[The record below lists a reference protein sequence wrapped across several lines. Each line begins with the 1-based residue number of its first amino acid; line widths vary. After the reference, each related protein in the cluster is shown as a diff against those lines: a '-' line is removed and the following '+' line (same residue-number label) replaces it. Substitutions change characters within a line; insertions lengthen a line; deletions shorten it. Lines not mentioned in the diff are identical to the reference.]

1 MSGHGLELRGRSAPV
16 RADRRRWRILPA
28 DVAFATAPADELAA
42 ALGGA
47 DRVAGPYN
55 CLLVFSSEGVVLVD
69 AGIGS
74 YEHPLGGSGGRLEV
88 ALREQ
93 GVTVDDVEVVVL
105 THGHLDHVGGL
116 CVDGRPRFGHAR
128 HLISRLEWEL
138 WTDEAALAAMPQAV
152 ARVAREQLPPLEHAG
167 LVELVEGELDVAPG
181 VRLLAAPGHS
191 PGQLAVELGEA
202 EPVAL
207 YLADVVV
214 HELHLEHPN
223 WVMAVEPSP
232 ADVVATR
239 HALLGR
245 AAAEGLIV
253 AASHIDDAGLVER
266 AGEGFRFRP
275 QGD

>member
-1 MSGHGLELRGRSAPV
+1 MPGTLHAGSLDSRLIVDGRGS
-16 RADRRRWRILPA
+16 LPA

-47 DRVAGPYN
+47 DRVSGPYN
-55 CLLVFSSEGVVLVD
+55 CLLVLSSEGVVLVD

-74 YEHPLGGSGGRLEV
+74 YQHPLGGSGGRLEV

-93 GVTVDDVEVVVL
+93 GVTVSDVEVVVL

-116 CVDGRPRFGHAR
+116 CVDGRPRFRHAR

-152 ARVAREQLPPLEHAG
+152 ARVAREQLPPLERAG

-181 VRLLAAPGHS
+181 LRLLAAPGHS

-214 HELHLEHPN
+214 HELHVEHPD

-232 ADVVATR
+232 GDVVATR
-239 HALLGR
+239 RALLGR
-245 AAAEGLIV
+245 AAAESLIV
-253 AASHIDDAGLVER
+253 AAAHIDDAGLVER
-266 AGEGFRFRP
+266 AGDGFRFRP

>member
-1 MSGHGLELRGRSAPV
+1 MPAP
-16 RADRRRWRILPA
+16 
-28 DVAFATAPADELAA
+28 
-42 ALGGA
+42 
-47 DRVAGPYN
+47 
-55 CLLVFSSEGVVLVD
+55 
-69 AGIGS
+69 
-74 YEHPLGGSGGRLEV
+74 
-88 ALREQ
+88 
-93 GVTVDDVEVVVL
+93 
-105 THGHLDHVGGL
+105 
-116 CVDGRPRFGHAR
+116 
-128 HLISRLEWEL
+128 
-138 WTDEAALAAMPQAV
+138 V

-167 LVELVEGELDVAPG
+167 LVELVDGELDVAPG

-191 PGQLAVELGEA
+191 PGQLAVELGET

-214 HELHLEHPN
+214 HELHLEHPD

-266 AGEGFRFRP
+266 AGDGFRFRP
-275 QGD
+275 QRD

>member
-1 MSGHGLELRGRSAPV
+1 MTATFHAGSLECRLIVDGGGS
-16 RADRRRWRILPA
+16 LPA
-28 DVAFATAPADELAA
+28 DFAFATAPADELAA

-47 DRVAGPYN
+47 DRVTSPYN

-69 AGIGS
+69 AGIGP

-88 ALREQ
+88 AVREQ

-167 LVELVEGELDVAPG
+167 LVELVEGDLDVARG
-181 VRLLAAPGHS
+181 MRLLAAPGHS

-202 EPVAL
+202 KPVAL

-214 HELHLEHPN
+214 HELHLAHPN

-232 ADVVATR
+232 DEVVATR
-239 HALLGR
+239 RSLLDR

-253 AASHIDDAGLVER
+253 AASHIDHAGLVER
-266 AGEGFRFRP
+266 AGDGFRFRS

>member
-1 MSGHGLELRGRSAPV
+1 MSGTFRAGSLDCRLIVDGGGSLPV
-16 RADRRRWRILPA
+16 

-74 YEHPLGGSGGRLEV
+74 YEHPLGGSGGRLEA
-88 ALREQ
+88 ALSEQ
-93 GVTVDDVEVVVL
+93 GVTVDDVAVVVL

-116 CVDGRPRFGHAR
+116 CFEGRPRFGRAR
-128 HLISRLEWEL
+128 HLISSLEWEL
-138 WTDEAALAAMPQAV
+138 WTDEAALAAMPQA
-152 ARVAREQLPPLEHAG
+152 AAKVAREQLPPLEHAD
-167 LVELVEGELDVAPG
+167 LVELVEGELDVAHG
-181 VRLLAAPGHS
+181 VRLRPAPGHS
-191 PGQLAVELGEA
+191 PGQLAVELGEP

-207 YLADVVV
+207 YLADVVT
-214 HELHLEHPN
+214 HELHLEHPD
-223 WVMAVEPSP
+223 WVMAIEPRP

-245 AAAEGLIV
+245 AADEGLIV
-253 AASHIDDAGLVER
+253 AASHIDEAGLVER
-266 AGEGFRFRP
+266 AGDGFRFRP